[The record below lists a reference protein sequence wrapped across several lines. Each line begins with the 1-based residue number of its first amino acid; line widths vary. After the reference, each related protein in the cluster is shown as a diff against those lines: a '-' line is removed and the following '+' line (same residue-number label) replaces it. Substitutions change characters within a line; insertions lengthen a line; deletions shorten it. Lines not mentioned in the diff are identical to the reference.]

1 MAIYGPQAKTV
12 CGIHSPEGLGLNEQT
27 ENILF
32 IRVPD
37 CIGKYKN
44 ETFRNER
51 HAIGSFCAWSG
62 HHKIS
67 LYYAVFRKY
76 NRISAHFIRAEMS
89 YYKVECYKIN
99 RE

>member
-1 MAIYGPQAKTV
+1 MAHKPRWFVTLY
-12 CGIHSPEGLGLNEQT
+12 SPEGLGLNEQT
-27 ENILF
+27 ESILF

-44 ETFRNER
+44 ETFRNEK
-51 HAIGSFCAWSG
+51 HAIGSFFAWSG
-62 HHKIS
+62 QHKIS
-67 LYYAVFRKY
+67 LYDAVFRKY

>member
-1 MAIYGPQAKTV
+1 MV

-27 ENILF
+27 ESILF

-62 HHKIS
+62 QHKIS
-67 LYYAVFRKY
+67 LYYAVSANTTEFLH
-76 NRISAHFIRAEMS
+76 ISLGQ
-89 YYKVECYKIN
+89 N
-99 RE
+99 